1 MTTWSHAG
9 IWAAIAIIGLC
20 TFAIRF
26 SFIYLFGRIDEMPPR
41 VKRVLRYVP
50 AAVLAALVAP
60 AIVTV
65 EPTIKAT
72 LLDDRLAAGVVA
84 AAVAWRTEDVF
95 ATIVVGMGTL
105 WVIRFGPSLLG
116 TL

>member
-1 MTTWSHAG
+1 MTTWSHVG

-20 TFAIRF
+20 TFAVRF

-41 VKRVLRYVP
+41 VKRVLGYVP
-50 AAVLAALVAP
+50 AAVLAALVVP

-65 EPTIKAT
+65 EPTIEAT

-84 AAVAWRTEDVF
+84 AAVAWRTEDVL
-95 ATIVVGMGTL
+95 ATILVGMGTL
-105 WVIRFGPSLLG
+105 WLIRFGPSLFALP
-116 TL
+116 